1 MKEHLEQL
9 LIVQDIRK
17 LTNSSLPQFFLKKGD
32 DALAK
37 IRVQAQAPTSNI
49 VGAIYKGSKLITD
62 VAAMGILDTLQEKND

>member
-1 MKEHLEQL
+1 
-9 LIVQDIRK
+9 
-17 LTNSSLPQFFLKKGD
+17 LKKGD